1 MWQYIIRRL
10 LYMIP
15 TLFIISII
23 SFVIIQLPPGDFVTS
38 YALSLASS
46 GEEVDMAMLETL
58 RQRYGLDQPMY
69 VQYFKWISGVV
80 QGDFGMSFDWDRPV
94 SELIGDRL
102 LLTMIV
108 SVSSLIFSWLLALI
122 IGIYS
127 AVKKYSIFDYVFTFL
142 GFLGLSIPN
151 FMLALILMYVGMT
164 YFGQSVGGLFSPE
177 YLREPWSVAR
187 VIDLLKH
194 LWVPVVIVG
203 TSGTAGLIRVMR
215 ANLLDE
221 LGKPYVEAARSKG
234 LKATKLILK
243 YPVRVAI
250 NPLISQLAF
259 VFPGIISGETV
270 TSVVLGLPTT
280 GPLFLR
286 ALQSQDMYLAG
297 SFVLMLATMTVI
309 GTLVSDILLAW
320 FDPRVRYD

>member
-23 SFVIIQLPPGDFVTS
+23 SFMIIQLPPGDFVTS

-127 AVKKYSIFDYVFTFL
+127 AVKKYSIFDYAFTFL

-177 YLREPWSVAR
+177 YLRAPWSVAR

-320 FDPRVRYD
+320 LDPRVRYD